1 MGAASYEQEGLLW
14 IFRWIT
20 QWQCEDWWSHW
31 LNTLVNL
38 TWHFLVDLVVSSVS
52 IFFSLFPVVPTF
64 FFLSFFLFLFFLVLL
79 YVTLM
84 IWYLFPWYY
93 FYCAHLCMKC
103 SLGISNFLKEISN
116 LSHSNIFLY
125 FFAMITEE
133 SFLISPFYSLQL
145 CIQMDIS
152 FLFSFTFGFSLFL
165 RYLQGLL
172 RQPFCLFPFLLR
184 LVLITASCTMSQTSF
199 YSSSGTL

>member
-1 MGAASYEQEGLLW
+1 MGAASCEQEGLLW

-20 QWQCEDWWSHW
+20 QRQCEDWWSHW
-31 LNTLVNL
+31 LNSLLNL
-38 TWHFLVDLVVSSVS
+38 TWHFLVDLVAGSVS

-64 FFLSFFLFLFFLVLL
+64 FFFLFFFCFTL

-116 LSHSNIFLY
+116 LSHSIVFLY

-133 SFLISPFYSLQL
+133 SFLISPCCSLQL
-145 CIQMDIS
+145 RIQMDIS
-152 FLFSFTFGFSLFL
+152 FHFSFTFGFSFFSYICKASSDNNFAFFHFFWGLFWSL
-165 RYLQGLL
+165 LPVQCHKPPSIVLQALY
-172 RQPFCLFPFLLR
+172 QN
-184 LVLITASCTMSQTSF
+184 
-199 YSSSGTL
+199 